1 MRRSAGEAARRM
13 SCQNNLKH
21 IALALHNYE
30 EVYHCLPP
38 AYTVDASGKPLH
50 SWRTLILPYLE
61 QKWLYEKI
69 DLTKPW
75 DDPANK
81 AAYDTK
87 VSAYQCPSAKHPV
100 GQTSYLAVVGPG
112 CCFQATEPRRLAEIT
127 DDPGLTLMV
136 IEVDAEHA
144 VHWMSPTDATE
155 RSILGFGESR
165 RLPHPGGTQAA
176 FVDGRVSFL
185 GKEIKP
191 ATLRAAIS
199 VAGNDDEAASEI
211 H

>member
-1 MRRSAGEAARRM
+1 M
-13 SCQNNLKH
+13 SCQNNLKQ

-38 AYTVDASGKPLH
+38 AYTVDANGKPLH

-61 QKWLYEKI
+61 QLPLYEKI

-87 VSAYQCPSAKHPV
+87 VSTYKCPSAS
-100 GQTSYLAVVGPG
+100 GSLTNTAYLAVVGPG
-112 CCFQATEPRRLAEIT
+112 CCFQATAPRRLAEMT
-127 DDPGLTLMV
+127 DAPSLTLMV

-144 VHWMSPTDATE
+144 VHWMSPMDASE
-155 RSILGFGESR
+155 RWILSFGESR
-165 RLPHPGGTQAA
+165 QLPHPGGTQAA
-176 FVDGRVSFL
+176 FMDGHVSFL

-199 VAGNDDEAASEI
+199 VSGNDNQAASEI